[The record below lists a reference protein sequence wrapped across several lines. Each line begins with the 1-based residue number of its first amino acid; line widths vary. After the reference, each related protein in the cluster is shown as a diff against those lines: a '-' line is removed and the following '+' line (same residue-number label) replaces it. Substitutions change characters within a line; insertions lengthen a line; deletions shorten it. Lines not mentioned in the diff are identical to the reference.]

1 MAQQQQQQQERAQYK
16 VYSPD
21 WFQALHARDPGFS
34 YDLKVRLMISRTPE
48 ICTVCNSH
56 SHRDY
61 AIMADN
67 TVSPVRLCKS
77 CKCIYKEAFGED
89 AVVPFMAGHS

>member
-1 MAQQQQQQQERAQYK
+1 MQVQEQHK
-16 VYSPD
+16 VYSPN

-48 ICTVCNSH
+48 ICTVCNGH

-61 AIMADN
+61 AIMAEN
-67 TVSPVRLCKS
+67 CLSPVRLCNP
-77 CKCIYKEAFGED
+77 CRAIYRDAFGEH
-89 AVVPFMAGHS
+89 AVVPFLSGHA

>member
-1 MAQQQQQQQERAQYK
+1 MQRQEQHK

-21 WFQALHARDPGFS
+21 WFQALHARDPAFS

-48 ICTVCNSH
+48 ICTVCNGH

-61 AIMADN
+61 AIMAEN
-67 TVSPVRLCKS
+67 CLSPVRLCRS
-77 CKCIYKEAFGED
+77 CRAIYRKAFGEQ
-89 AVVPFMAGHS
+89 AIVPFLCGAA